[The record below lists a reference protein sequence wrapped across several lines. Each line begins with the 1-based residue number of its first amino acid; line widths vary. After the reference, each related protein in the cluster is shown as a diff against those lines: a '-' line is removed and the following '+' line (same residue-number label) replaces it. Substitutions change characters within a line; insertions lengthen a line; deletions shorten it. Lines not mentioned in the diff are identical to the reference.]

1 MLGGPYDGL
10 SGTHC
15 TAGAN
20 GIFGGTTS
28 SILNQPVHIA
38 TPAPS
43 PPPSP
48 VGGKGAKKQNYQTN
62 QNFPFLYPPPNSS
75 ASSVWGKVEVGQ
87 IDATSVPESILEA
100 GDLFQRRIRM
110 TLAMRQLW
118 KEREEFLRHERGWA
132 GGLGLGDEPIG
143 SPKSEGGHQDGKI
156 GSQICMEER
165 RLRTVEDLYVRLDP
179 HMIYCPTD
187 LTCLIRP
194 TAYRIYS
201 PSSLYA

>member
-10 SGTHC
+10 SGNHC

-20 GIFGGTTS
+20 GILGGTTS

-48 VGGKGAKKQNYQTN
+48 AGTKGAKKQNYQTN

-75 ASSVWGKVEVGQ
+75 ASSVWGRVEIGG
-87 IDATSVPESILEA
+87 IDSSSVPESILEA
-100 GDLFQRRIRM
+100 GDLFQRRVRM

-118 KEREEFLRHERGWA
+118 KGREEFLRHERGWS
-132 GGLGLGDEPIG
+132 GGLRFGDEPGDSQRDVIED
-143 SPKSEGGHQDGKI
+143 SKGKA
-156 GSQICMEER
+156 ICMEEQ
-165 RLRTVEDLYVRLDP
+165 RLRTVEDLYVGL
-179 HMIYCPTD
+179 
-187 LTCLIRP
+187 
-194 TAYRIYS
+194 
-201 PSSLYA
+201 SL

>member
-10 SGTHC
+10 SGNHC

-20 GIFGGTTS
+20 GILGGTTS

-48 VGGKGAKKQNYQTN
+48 AGGKGAKKQNYQTN

-75 ASSVWGKVEVGQ
+75 ASDVWGKVEVGQ
-87 IDATSVPESILEA
+87 MDTTSVPESILEA

-110 TLAMRQLW
+110 TLSMRQLW
-118 KEREEFLRHERGWA
+118 KEREEFLRHERGWV
-132 GGLGLGDEPIG
+132 GGMGQGDGL
-143 SPKSEGGHQDGKI
+143 Q
-156 GSQICMEER
+156 GSQMDDDRQQYGTGGMEISLEER
-165 RLRTVEDLYVRLDP
+165 RLRTVEDLYVRF
-179 HMIYCPTD
+179 T
-187 LTCLIRP
+187 LIVICYNQP
-194 TAYRIYS
+194 DICTVKLPPKFS
-201 PSSLYA
+201 VLYNCMP

>member
-1 MLGGPYDGL
+1 MFQLERSHSSSTNLGGLGGGMLGGPYDGL
-10 SGTHC
+10 SGNHC

-20 GIFGGTTS
+20 GILGGTTS

-48 VGGKGAKKQNYQTN
+48 AGGKGAKKQNYQTN

-75 ASSVWGKVEVGQ
+75 ASDVWGKVAVGQ
-87 IDATSVPESILEA
+87 MDTTSVPESILEA

-143 SPKSEGGHQDGKI
+143 SHKNEYGYQGAKSETA
-156 GSQICMEER
+156 ICMEER
-165 RLRTVEDLYVRLDP
+165 RLRTVEDVYVCSAP
-179 HMIYCPTD
+179 F
-187 LTCLIRP
+187 
-194 TAYRIYS
+194 
-201 PSSLYA
+201 

>member
-10 SGTHC
+10 SGNHC

-20 GIFGGTTS
+20 GILGGTTS

-48 VGGKGAKKQNYQTN
+48 AGGKGAKKQNYQTN

-75 ASSVWGKVEVGQ
+75 ASSVWGKVEVGGV
-87 IDATSVPESILEA
+87 DVTSVPESILEA
-100 GDLFQRRIRM
+100 GELFQRRVRM

-132 GGLGLGDEPIG
+132 SGLGLGGEQELKQKMQDIDMFENPR
-143 SPKSEGGHQDGKI
+143 SEL
-156 GSQICMEER
+156 SMEER
-165 RLRTVEDLYVRLDP
+165 RLRTVEDVYVRYTVLKSRVQLD
-179 HMIYCPTD
+179 
-187 LTCLIRP
+187 
-194 TAYRIYS
+194 
-201 PSSLYA
+201 

>member
-10 SGTHC
+10 SGNHC

-20 GIFGGTTS
+20 GILGAATS
-28 SILNQPVHIA
+28 SILNQGVHIA

-48 VGGKGAKKQNYQTN
+48 AGTRGAKKQNYQTN

-75 ASSVWGKVEVGQ
+75 ASSVWGKVEVGGL
-87 IDATSVPESILEA
+87 DSVSVPESILEA

-118 KEREEFLRHERGWA
+118 KEREEFMRHERGWA
-132 GGLGLGDEPIG
+132 GGLGLGYDRDQDDE
-143 SPKSEGGHQDGKI
+143 DGRDGDRRDDNGEARPRCI
-156 GSQICMEER
+156 EER
-165 RLRTVEDLYVRLDP
+165 RLDTVEDLYVIL
-179 HMIYCPTD
+179 
-187 LTCLIRP
+187 
-194 TAYRIYS
+194 
-201 PSSLYA
+201 PSTLRSIWC